1 MRCVLA
7 AVTVA
12 LVAGAAVGPSVASG
26 TTQSGDFAQTFTF
39 FGSDGA
45 RPLSAYESSV
55 KASGQ
60 VSVDFHGDEAAGCA
74 AAHVCGVSGTVTWSP
89 GRGGLLLAFGYRRR
103 GQHFE
108 AGYLVVG
115 DELGAGGPGTSTR
128 VRRAGDGGASGSLCA
143 DAASSIASSSPADRP
158 GTSIA
163 LDPFGTDE
171 VLRTRCAGPLT
182 RDVASLLPTR
192 TISERAVRR
201 GGAKL
206 DFSADGEFA
215 AHGLAGTLHSNLV
228 LHVGKGSNVLQS
240 QQQAAP
246 PTRTRVSRT
255 RFLEVFYRVESVSGR
270 VVTSVHGLTDPDL
283 CGPLDSCGLLGTITT
298 APSAST
304 GDGYVFAYASTKHT
318 RRDLRRAVGLAP
330 GPVPR
335 GVHRAGYFQWE
346 DAGSVTSDLTRAG
359 APACADSAPL
369 AGGGLLDLGFSGTH
383 ATARLYG
390 GDVIVGADPLR
401 TRCPGPSS
409 SDARGGLA
417 AGTVPLRAL
426 GARRATLRLTRGSS
440 LNGNGYRGATRPD
453 VTVAIQRTRVRDRVE
468 VDQVPVGP

>member
-1 MRCVLA
+1 MKGVLA
-7 AVTVA
+7 ATTLA
-12 LVAGAAVGPSVASG
+12 FAAAMTPAVASAQ
-26 TTQSGDFAQTFTF
+26 TAVGDFAQTVSYS
-39 FGSDGA
+39 GGGGA
-45 RPLSAYESSV
+45 RLLSAYESFV

-60 VSVDFHGDEAAGCA
+60 VSVEFHGDEAAGCG
-74 AAHVCGVSGTVTWSP
+74 AAHLCGVSGTVTWSP
-89 GRGGLLLAFGYRRR
+89 GRTGLLLAFGYRRH
-103 GQHFE
+103 GQHVE
-108 AGYLVVG
+108 AGNLIVG
-115 DELGAGGPGTSTR
+115 DELGAGGPGTSAR
-128 VRRAGDGGASGSLCA
+128 VRRAGGDGAPDALCA
-143 DAASSIASSSPADRP
+143 DVGSSIASSSPAARP
-158 GTSIA
+158 GRSIA
-163 LDPFGTDE
+163 LNPFGTDE

-201 GGAKL
+201 GGARL

-215 AHGLAGTLHSNLV
+215 AHGLAGTLHSNLA
-228 LHVGKGSNVLQS
+228 LRVGRGSNVLQS
-240 QQQAAP
+240 QQEAEP
-246 PTRTRVSRT
+246 PNGTRVRRV

-298 APSAST
+298 APSSSN
-304 GDGYVFAYASTKHT
+304 GDGYVFAYGSAKNTK
-318 RRDLRRAVGLAP
+318 RDLRRAVGLAS

-335 GVHRAGYFQWE
+335 GVQRVGFFSWE

-359 APACADSAPL
+359 APACADSTPL

-390 GDVIVGADPLR
+390 GDVILGADPLR

-417 AGTVPLRAL
+417 SGTVPLQAL
-426 GARRATLRLTRGSS
+426 GARRATFRLTRGTS
-440 LNGNGYRGATRPD
+440 LDANGYRGATRAD
-453 VTVAIQRTRVRDRVE
+453 LTVAIRRTRVHDRVE
-468 VDQVPVGP
+468 VDHVPVAR